1 MRDMID
7 LVKYFNDNTRE
18 KLWKKN
24 SEEYKRWFGLTLTMT
39 KSAIDFG
46 ANEKEMNQLVYR
58 LVLGYFGVG
67 KQGGLT
73 SGLVTEDTLMGGV
86 KKTADHLLG
95 TTQIGKFIHEE
106 FANNNFDIDYMVNVW
121 LYENLWLWQTIKV
134 TTEEHRS
141 DNIIRNEHSIE
152 DKLLLKHYKK
162 VSILVG

>member
-1 MRDMID
+1 MIN
-7 LVKYFNDNTRE
+7 LVKYFNDNTRDG
-18 KLWKKN
+18 LWKKN
-24 SEEYKRWFGLTLTMT
+24 GESYKRWFGLSLTIT

-73 SGLVTEDTLMGGV
+73 SGLVSEDAMMKGV

-106 FANNNFDIDYMVNVW
+106 FEKNNFDIDYMVNVW

-134 TTEEHRS
+134 TSEEHRK

-162 VSILVG
+162 VSNLLG

>member
-1 MRDMID
+1 MID

-24 SEEYKRWFGLTLTMT
+24 GEEYKRWFGRQIRTL
-39 KSAIDFG
+39 KNDVDSD
-46 ANEKEMNQLVYR
+46 ANEKELSQFTYR
-58 LVLGYFGVG
+58 LALGYFGVG

-73 SGLVTEDTLMGGV
+73 SGLVTEDTMIKGV

-106 FANNNFDIDYMVNVW
+106 CEKNNWNFDYMVNVW
-121 LYENLWLWQTIKV
+121 LYENLWLWMTIKV

-141 DNIIRNEHSIE
+141 DNIIRNEHSIQ

-162 VSILVG
+162 VSPLVG

>member
-1 MRDMID
+1 MID

-18 KLWKKN
+18 RLWKKN
-24 SEEYKRWFGLTLTMT
+24 AEEYKRWFGRQIRTL
-39 KSAIDFG
+39 KNDVDAG
-46 ANEKEMNQLVYR
+46 ANEKELAQFTYR
-58 LVLGYFGVG
+58 LALGYFGVG

-73 SGLVTEDTLMGGV
+73 SGLVTEDTMINGI

-106 FANNNFDIDYMVNVW
+106 CEKNNWNFDYMVNVW
-121 LYENLWLWQTIKV
+121 LYENLWLWMTIKV

-162 VSILVG
+162 VSRLVG